1 MTTGLL
7 DLESSAART
16 TAPPRLRRLDIAL
29 SPLKLGKFGGRTS
42 PNRLGPPSSIA
53 TYFEDTLET
62 EPTAYLPSRLLMM
75 QATEKARNDR
85 ADQRRTT
92 DSASTL
98 DLIRR
103 LIQRLV
109 YARHGRDCMGCES
122 PVRDWEPEGDQQTK

>member
-75 QATEKARNDR
+75 QATEKARN
-85 ADQRRTT
+85 APDQRLATNGLATT
-92 DSASTL
+92 HDDARESFASGGSK
-98 DLIRR
+98 
-103 LIQRLV
+103 LV
-109 YARHGRDCMGCES
+109 IAQPTG
-122 PVRDWEPEGDQQTK
+122 V

>member
-16 TAPPRLRRLDIAL
+16 TAPPRLRRLDIAS

-75 QATEKARNDR
+75 QATEKARNGK
-85 ADQRRTT
+85 ADQRRTIG
-92 DSASTL
+92 SASPL
-98 DLIRR
+98 DYIRR

-109 YARHGRDCMGCES
+109 RWASGLA
-122 PVRDWEPEGDQQTK
+122 